1 MQKRWKIKEL
11 PPLDTVNR
19 LSQVLNG
26 LSHSLCSLLIQRGI
40 DDFEKARFF
49 FRPQLNQLHDP
60 FLMKDM
66 DKAVLRLE
74 KAIANN
80 EKILIYGDYDVD
92 GTTSVAM
99 MYSFLSAFYNQ
110 LEYYIPDRYTE
121 GYGISYKGIDYAFEN
136 SFSLII
142 ALDCGIK
149 ANEKIEYANRKN
161 IDFIICDH
169 HRPGDTLPA
178 ACAVLDPKRSDC
190 AYPYKEL
197 SGCGVGFKLL
207 QAFSH
212 RNNID
217 FKYLE
222 ECLDLLAISIC
233 ADIVP
238 ITGENRIFTSFG
250 LQYLN
255 HNPRPGIKML
265 KELSKSKEILTVSD
279 VVFLLAPRI
288 NAAGRIE
295 KGTSAVKTLL
305 AKTEEE
311 ARETG
316 EFINAQN
323 NDRRDLDK
331 SITLEATEMIE
342 NSEEYKKRKTTVV
355 YKENWHKGVVG
366 IVASRLIET
375 YYKPTIVLTQ
385 ANGVIS
391 GSARSVKGFDVY
403 NAIEACSDL
412 LEQFGGHMYA
422 AGLTLKNENL
432 EKFIHRFENVV
443 ASSIKEEML
452 IPEEEVDIEINFS
465 EITPKFYKVLKQ
477 FEPFGPENMNP
488 VFMARNVFAKYAKVV
503 GKNHL
508 QFNACQSKCPEIAFH
523 VIGFGM
529 EHYLSLVTSKK
540 PFDILFHI
548 DENLWNNRKQIQLKL
563 IDVRASEINLKI

>member
-1 MQKRWKIKEL
+1 MQKRWKIKEV
-11 PPLDTVNR
+11 PPLESINQ
-19 LSQVLNG
+19 LSKALNG
-26 LSHSLCSLLIQRGI
+26 LSPSLCTLLIQRGI
-40 DDFEKARFF
+40 DDFEKAHLF
-49 FRPQLNQLHDP
+49 FRPKLSQLYDP

-66 DKAVLRLE
+66 DRAVFRLE
-74 KAIANN
+74 KAISNQ

-99 MYSFLSAFYNQ
+99 LYAFLSTFYNQ

-121 GYGISYKGIDYAFEN
+121 GYGISYQGIDYALEN
-136 SFSLII
+136 DFSLII

-149 ANEKIEYANRKN
+149 AIEKIEYANSKK

-169 HRPGDTLPA
+169 HRPGSKLPP

-207 QAFSH
+207 QAYAI

-217 FKYLE
+217 FRYLE

-238 ITGENRIFTSFG
+238 IIGENRIFTFFG
-250 LQYLN
+250 LQQLN
-255 HNPRPGIKML
+255 RTPRHGIKVL
-265 KELSKSKEILTVSD
+265 KELSKSRGELSVSD

-295 KGTSAVKTLL
+295 KGISAVKTLL
-305 AKTEEE
+305 AKTEDE
-311 ARETG
+311 ARKTG
-316 EFINAQN
+316 ELINIQN

-331 SITLEATEMIE
+331 CITLEATEMIE

-355 YKENWHKGVVG
+355 YKETWHKGVVG

-432 EKFIHRFENVV
+432 EKFIHRFEKIV
-443 ASSIKEEML
+443 ASSIEDEML
-452 IPEEEVDIEINFS
+452 IPEEEIDAEIKFT
-465 EITPKFYKVLKQ
+465 EITQKFINVLKQ
-477 FEPFGPENMNP
+477 FQPFGPENMNP
-488 VFMARNVFAKYAKVV
+488 IFMARNVFAKFARIV

-508 QFNACQSKCPEIAFH
+508 QFNAYQSEWPDLEFH
-523 VIGFGM
+523 AIGFGM
-529 EHYLSLVTSKK
+529 DHYLSLVSSKK
-540 PFDILFHI
+540 PFDILFHV
-548 DENLWNNRKQIQLKL
+548 DENIWNNKVQIQLKL
-563 IDVRASEINLKI
+563 IDIRVSENNS